1 MKNDLINIGKEFN
14 EETIINT
21 TKSAF
26 KSQIKKKTRI
36 AAFVYSQ
43 AKQNIHSKVMNIK
56 YTALETQAYI
66 TSPIFTDKEV

>member
-1 MKNDLINIGKEFN
+1 MKCLFKEQAKNPLNGDFYNLVKNDLIN

-36 AAFVYSQ
+36 AAFVYLQ

-56 YTALETQAYI
+56 YT
-66 TSPIFTDKEV
+66 V